1 MTRFLLI
8 RHASIEANGKRLAGR
23 LSGMHLD
30 ERGEKQARAL
40 AERMSKLPIT
50 AIYSS
55 PLERALETAE
65 SIARLLGRKV
75 AIREELQEIE
85 FGEWTGKAFGE
96 LDKLPEF
103 QRFNSFRSC
112 SPAQG
117 GEFMLQAQLRMVL
130 ALDALRRAH
139 ADECVAVV
147 SHGDMIRAAIAYY
160 AGIPLD
166 LFQRLEVSPASV
178 STIDVDDT
186 AVRLVSI
193 NDTAGLPD

>member
-1 MTRFLLI
+1 MTRLLLI

-23 LSGMHLD
+23 LPGMHLD
-30 ERGEKQARAL
+30 ELGKRQAL
-40 AERMSKLPIT
+40 ALGERLSRLPIA

-55 PLERALETAE
+55 PLERAFETAE
-65 SIARLLGRKV
+65 PIARLLGRKV
-75 AIREELQEIE
+75 AIREELLEIE
-85 FGEWTGKAFGE
+85 FGDWTGKTFGE
-96 LDKLPEF
+96 LDELPEF

-112 SPAQG
+112 SPVQG

-130 ALDALRRAH
+130 ALDVLRRAH

-178 STIDVDDT
+178 STIDIDDT

>member
-8 RHASIEANGKRLAGR
+8 RHATIEANGRRLAGR
-23 LSGMHLD
+23 LPGMHLD
-30 ERGEKQARAL
+30 GRGRKQAVAL
-40 AERMSKLPIT
+40 AERLSRLPIT

-65 SIARLLGRKV
+65 PIARLLGRKV
-75 AIREELQEIE
+75 AVREELLEID
-85 FGEWTGKAFGE
+85 FGQWTGTPFGE
-96 LDKLPEF
+96 LDRLPEF
-103 QRFNSFRSC
+103 QRFNAFRSC
-112 SPAQG
+112 SPVQG

-130 ALDALRRAH
+130 ALDVLRRAH

-147 SHGDMIRAAIAYY
+147 SHGDLIRAAIAYY
-160 AGIPLD
+160 AGVPLD
-166 LFQRLEVSPASV
+166 LFQRLEVSPASI
-178 STIDVDDT
+178 STIDIDDS